1 MKRLVVVTGAA
12 GGIGYATVELFV
24 EQGWEAIGVDIK
36 EPEAPVDGAS
46 FIKLDLADPAA
57 IEAFA
62 DVVKAEYEHLHALVN
77 NAAMQVCKPLVEV
90 TAEDFDISIATN
102 LRAVFLLTRH
112 LYPLLKACEGAVVNT
127 ASVHSLATSAD
138 ISPYAASKGGVL
150 AVTRSM
156 AIEFAPD
163 NVRANAVLPGAIN
176 TPMLHAGLSRG
187 HVSGGTVEDRMAE
200 LGKKTVI
207 GRVGEPEEI
216 AHAIYFLADPE
227 WSSFVTGHGLV
238 ADGGALTRLS
248 TE

>member
-1 MKRLVVVTGAA
+1 MKRLVIVTGAA
-12 GGIGYATVELFV
+12 GGIGYATVKLFV
-24 EQGWEAIGVDIK
+24 ERGWEAIGVDIK
-36 EPEAPVDGAS
+36 APEAPIDGAS
-46 FIKLDLADPAA
+46 FEQCDLADPAA
-57 IEAFA
+57 IESFA
-62 DVVKAEYEHLHALVN
+62 EGVSQHYSALHALVN

-90 TAEDFDISIATN
+90 TAEDFDISMATN
-102 LRAVFLLTRH
+102 LRAVFLMTRH
-112 LYPLLKACEGAVVNT
+112 LYPLLKACKGAVVNT
-127 ASVHSLATSAD
+127 ASVHSIATSAD

-156 AIEFAPD
+156 AIEFAKD
-163 NVRANAVLPGAIN
+163 NVRANAVLPGAVN

-187 HVSGGTVEDRMAE
+187 HVSGGTVEDRMAD
-200 LGKKTVI
+200 LGSKTVM
-207 GRVGEPEEI
+207 GRVGEPGEI

>member
-12 GGIGYATVELFV
+12 GGIGYATVKLFV
-24 EQGWEAIGVDIK
+24 KKGWEAIGVDIK
-36 EPEAPVDGAS
+36 EPEAPIDGAA
-46 FIKLDLADPAA
+46 FELCDLADPAA
-57 IEAFA
+57 IESFA
-62 DVVKAEYEHLHALVN
+62 ASVSKRYEALHGLVN

-90 TAEDFDISIATN
+90 TAEDFDISMATN
-102 LRAVFLLTRH
+102 LRAVFLMTRH
-112 LYPLLKACEGAVVNT
+112 LYPLLKACKGAVVNT

-156 AIEFAPD
+156 AIEFAKD
-163 NVRANAVLPGAIN
+163 NVRANAVLPGAVN

-187 HVSGGTVEDRMAE
+187 HVSGGTVEDRMAD
-200 LGKKTVI
+200 LGSKTVM
-207 GRVGEPEEI
+207 GRVGEPGEI
-216 AHAIYFLADPE
+216 AHAIYFLVDPE